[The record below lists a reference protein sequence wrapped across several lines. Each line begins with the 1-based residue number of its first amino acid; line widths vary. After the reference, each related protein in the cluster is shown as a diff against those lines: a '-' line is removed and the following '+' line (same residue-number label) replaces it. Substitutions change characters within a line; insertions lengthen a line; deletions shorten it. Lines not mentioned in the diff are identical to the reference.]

1 MYLLHQPRHRQ
12 DLTTCVQAIR
22 RDQAAQRRNLAYLV
36 IFVLLLVAA
45 LEMLAFFVYVAPSLT
60 ALINVLCLLVAA
72 LTAGV
77 LLAWPK

>member
-1 MYLLHQPRHRQ
+1 MYSPHQPRHRQ
-12 DLTTCVQAIR
+12 DLTACVQTIR

-45 LEMLAFFVYVAPSLT
+45 LEMLAFFVYVVPSFA
-60 ALINVLCLLVAA
+60 ALVNVLALLVAA